1 MGKLRPRE
9 EKGFAPSDHRI
20 RSQAGTRCWT
30 SGSLSI
36 LFQYNTLLLIPFSV
50 HVSRL
55 SDLPN
60 SMGRVRIKRGTHKSS
75 STRHYGENTSI
86 GTSNNTGSCLHTSL
100 LLTKHFPT
108 SLLLHPLPPTHR
120 SVLKP
125 QYAKGRRDAPE
136 LPKVPAHRQELM
148 PKPHCPLQAVA
159 SLSGLPSFTGL
170 SVPKGKDVS
179 FVSLAHTHT
188 HTHMHARTHTH
199 LPSTWNSCVFSQGL
213 NQSCLK
219 ALESNSTGSIILH
232 K

>member
-199 LPSTWNSCVFSQGL
+199 THTHACTHTHTCQAPGTAVYSVKG
-213 NQSCLK
+213 
-219 ALESNSTGSIILH
+219 
-232 K
+232 